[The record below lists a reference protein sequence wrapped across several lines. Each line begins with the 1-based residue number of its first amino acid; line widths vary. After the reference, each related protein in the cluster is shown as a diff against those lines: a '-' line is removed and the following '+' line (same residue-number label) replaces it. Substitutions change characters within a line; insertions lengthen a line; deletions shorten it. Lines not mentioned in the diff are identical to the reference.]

1 MVRFRLPHFSTSIY
15 GLLLWRLLL
24 SLAVLLLSR
33 VIFGCMN
40 ADLLH
45 MADSGAVWRAF
56 GGGLRFDLAALVY
69 LNAPMLLMHLLPFRF
84 VEGGAWQRAT
94 AWVYFVPN
102 LLALAA
108 NLADVI
114 YFRFTLNRTT
124 MAVFSEFA
132 HDNGWRFLH
141 FPLDYPLPTLL
152 FFVIAGV
159 WAVLYGLFVLRPT
172 GYACRRRLLVSSA
185 VLVVACGLS
194 FGAVRGGYGD
204 LRPLAPHNAALY
216 CDEPQQQALVL
227 NTPFTLLRTMGKTG
241 MKPLTFFP
249 EQEAQRYFSAVRRPT
264 TDGQWSGR
272 FKGRNVVVIIW
283 ESMAKE
289 WVGGLNRGIAG
300 YPSYTPFVDSLLAH
314 SYVFTQAYACGTQSV
329 DAMPA
334 LFCSITRPGQPFVT
348 SPYAGNGVTSL
359 PEILRQAGYHTAF
372 FHNAEN
378 GSMGF
383 DAFAHKV
390 RFHDYYGQNEYGN
403 SRDADPGGWGIWDE
417 PFLQFVDRRL
427 NSFRQPFFATEFT
440 ISSHHPFHVP
450 AQYRGRLPQG
460 PLPIQQCV
468 AYTDLS
474 LRRFFETARRMPWYR
489 NTLFVITADHAVTGV
504 RPEYRN
510 LVGRFSIPFIL
521 YDPRGELQGE
531 DATTMQQ
538 ADFLPTLLDLLGLQ
552 REVVSFGHNVFSP
565 SSPHFAVSSAGE
577 MYQMVQGNYV
587 LHFDGVRATGFYDK
601 SRDPGLKHN
610 LVARQPAQ
618 LQEMVRTLKA
628 YLQEFT
634 HRMTENRLRLS
645 DRRSPMR

>member
-1 MVRFRLPHFSTSIY
+1 MIRLPKFTTSVY

-24 SLAVLLLSR
+24 SLAALTFAR
-33 VIFGCMN
+33 VVFLVFN
-40 ADLLH
+40 TDLLH
-45 MADSGAVWRAF
+45 LGKTALWPAF
-56 GGGLRFDLAALVY
+56 AGGLRFDLAALVY

-84 VEGGAWQRAT
+84 VERSGWQRAAT
-94 AWVYFVPN
+94 WVYFVPN

-124 MAVFSEFA
+124 MAVFREFA
-132 HDNGWRFLH
+132 HDNAWRFLR
-141 FPLDYPLPTLL
+141 FPIDYPLPTLL
-152 FFVIAGV
+152 FGVIALIWWG
-159 WAVLYGLFVLRPT
+159 LYRLFALRPLQMS
-172 GYACRRRLLVSSA
+172 CRHRLLIGSA
-185 VLVVACGLS
+185 AIVAAGTLC

-227 NTPFTLLRTMGKTG
+227 NTPFTLLRTIGKTG
-241 MKPLTFFP
+241 MKALTYFP
-249 EQEAQRYFSAVRRPT
+249 EEEARKYFDAVRRPT
-264 TDGQWSGR
+264 TDGTWSAR

-289 WVGGLNRGIAG
+289 WVGGLNRGIPG
-300 YPSYTPFVDSLLAH
+300 YPSYTPFVDSLLDH

-348 SPYAGNGVTSL
+348 SPYAGNGLTSL
-359 PEILRQAGYHTAF
+359 PEILREGGYHTAF

-383 DAFAHKV
+383 DAFARKV
-390 RFHDYYGQNEYGN
+390 RFHEYYGQNEYGN
-403 SRDADPGGWGIWDE
+403 LRDADPGGWGIWDE
-417 PFLQFVDRRL
+417 PFLQFVARKAT
-427 NSFRQPFFATEFT
+427 SFRQPFFLTEFT

-450 AQYRGRLPQG
+450 EQYKGKLPQG

-474 LRRFFETARRMPWYR
+474 LRRFFETARRLPWYR

-504 RPEYRN
+504 RPEYSH

-521 YDPRGELQGE
+521 YDPRGELVGQ
-531 DATTMQQ
+531 DRTTLQQ

-552 REVVSFGHNVFSP
+552 RETVSFGHNVFSP
-565 SSPHFAVSSAGE
+565 SAPHFAVSSAGE
-577 MYQMVQGNYV
+577 MYQMVQGDYV
-587 LHFDGVRATGFYDK
+587 LHFDGTHATGFYNKATDPTL
-601 SRDPGLKHN
+601 SRN
-610 LVARQPAQ
+610 LAAQ
-618 LQEMVRTLKA
+618 NSAQMQEMVRTLKA
-628 YLQEFT
+628 YLQDFT
-634 HRMTENRLRLS
+634 HRMTENRLRLT
-645 DRRSPMR
+645 DRRTATP